1 MYWMKVNTTPF
12 DPQSS
17 QVIRNSPFF
26 CLFRPSDRW
35 AVSLQTNSGS
45 HGLRLPLATTP
56 INWRRAPPADP
67 RKISLPFLSILPF
80 PSTLCCPKE
89 EEAKKKHQEAPSH
102 PRVDPARSVHRDGE
116 GGGEAPPLRPEQE
129 NGGGGGAVG
138 QDDPTTT
145 SSIMPR

>member
-17 QVIRNSPFF
+17 QEIRNSPFSVYSV
-26 CLFRPSDRW
+26 RPTGGPSPSKRTP
-35 AVSLQTNSGS
+35 A
-45 HGLRLPLATTP
+45 GLRLPLATTP

-116 GGGEAPPLRPEQE
+116 GGGEAPPPRPEQE
-129 NGGGGGAVG
+129 NGGVGGAVG
-138 QDDPTTT
+138 RDDQTTT